1 MALVDCPEC
10 RRQVSDRARACPQCG
25 CPIHSSTVPEAMLTS
40 GGAVVASQPLILSPL
55 QEIAYR
61 QKLVLYAVLINI
73 LSQLPLWAALQSPW
87 LSPLGWLLLLAN
99 GVFSCWC
106 MFKLLKAVRMPVAL
120 ILLFSIGLFVP
131 GLSILVLM
139 LVVGR
144 ATRALQ
150 KAGVRVGLLGA
161 NLAAVP

>member
-10 RRQVSDRARACPQCG
+10 GRQVSDRAMACPQCG
-25 CPIHSSTVPEAMLTS
+25 CPLHSPAAPEVMMTS
-40 GGAVVASQPLILSPL
+40 SAAVMTSQPLVLSPL

-61 QKLVLYAVLINI
+61 QKLVLYALLINI
-73 LSQLPLWAALQSPW
+73 LSQLPQWAALQSPW

-106 MFKLLKAVRMPVAL
+106 MFKLLQAVRMPVAL
-120 ILLFSIGLFVP
+120 IVLFSIGLFVP
-131 GLSILVLM
+131 GLSMLVLI

-161 NLAAVP
+161 NLATVP